1 MKKRQLSIIA
11 LAALA
16 AFMAGKGC
24 REREERSEYAPP
36 TRDTVRVVTT
46 DTVSIVRPEV
56 RTIRVRDTVSLTIS
70 RTALLATEAADS
82 VEVALPREERVYADS
97 SYRAVVSGIAV
108 SLDSITVMPRTETI
122 TIREKLS
129 DKRWTIGPSV
139 GLMWDGR
146 RLSPAIG
153 VSLTY
158 RFAAF

>member
-1 MKKRQLSIIA
+1 MKKSQLSIIA

-24 REREERSEYAPP
+24 KEREPRREYANP
-36 TRDTVRVVTT
+36 TCDTVRVVTT
-46 DTVSIVRPEV
+46 DTVTIVRPEV
-56 RTIRVRDTVSLTIS
+56 RTIRVRDTVSLTIG
-70 RTALLATEAADS
+70 RAALLAIGTADS
-82 VEVALPREERVYADS
+82 VEVALPREEKVYADS
-97 SYRAVVSGIAV
+97 NYRAVVSGIAV
-108 SLDSITVMPRTETI
+108 RLDSITVMPRRETI
-122 TIREKLS
+122 TIREKHC
-129 DKRWTIGPSV
+129 DKRWTLGPSV